1 MRIRKFLFVITFAA
15 IGFAVV
21 SCDMTTVIS
30 PRIDVSR
37 QLVRTN
43 LSGVCDT
50 IMLDDSLNIG
60 DTVRMGLLLNGYYD
74 PLVSFVASADE
85 SKVHLSLNWPDTLGG
100 ITAESDPAH
109 AKLIFIPD
117 SVSACLTTLSYVPV
131 EAGSHQINLTLTSS
145 AKAPYS
151 QGALQFNIAV
161 RKP

>member
-1 MRIRKFLFVITFAA
+1 MFAA

-30 PRIDVSR
+30 PRINVSR

-74 PLVSFVASADE
+74 PLLFCCE
-85 SKVHLSLNWPDTLGG
+85 
-100 ITAESDPAH
+100 
-109 AKLIFIPD
+109 
-117 SVSACLTTLSYVPV
+117 C
-131 EAGSHQINLTLTSS
+131 
-145 AKAPYS
+145 
-151 QGALQFNIAV
+151 
-161 RKP
+161 R